1 MALDP
6 CPMASPRTSLDRW
19 RSTGPR
25 TGVHTSGMSA
35 DPAHL
40 QIDDPR
46 HGDRHLR
53 VSWHASRQVV
63 VFSQW
68 RQGVCVATTPVEL
81 ADIPAVIGVLVDA
94 LVDGSNG
101 TPSKAAAP
109 TAQSVREDIQ
119 QLLRD
124 WLRPRLAPITALT
137 PRSKPLDGEIE
148 PPLPEPAP
156 PSLVPDPPASPPV
169 PPPTL
174 PGPGSH

>member
-1 MALDP
+1 
-6 CPMASPRTSLDRW
+6 
-19 RSTGPR
+19 
-25 TGVHTSGMSA
+25 MSA

-40 QIDDPR
+40 QIDDR
-46 HGDRHLR
+46 RNGDRHLR

-94 LVDGSNG
+94 LVDASEGAPSN
-101 TPSKAAAP
+101 AAP
-109 TAQSVREDIQ
+109 PTAHSVREDIQ
-119 QLLRD
+119 ELIRD
-124 WLRPRLAPITALT
+124 WLRPRVASITSLT
-137 PRSKPLDGEIE
+137 PRSSALTEEIG

-156 PSLVPDPPASPPV
+156 PTLVPDPSAA
-169 PPPTL
+169 PPTS